1 LTNKNDV
8 QKTFV
13 MIKPDGV
20 KKNLTNEIMARLER
34 KGLEI
39 EKIKKIKITKTLAE
53 KHYAEHVGKPFY
65 PGLIDFIT
73 SGPVVAMVVSGKDV
87 VPRVRDLIG
96 ATDISKAKPGTIRHD
111 FGTSTQQNVMH
122 ASDSPESAVREIG
135 NFF

>member
-1 LTNKNDV
+1 MTKENET

-13 MIKPDGV
+13 LIKPDGV

-39 EKIKKIKITKTLAE
+39 EKIKKIKVTRSLAE
-53 KHYAEHVGKPFY
+53 KHYAEHLGKPFY
-65 PGLIDFIT
+65 PGLIEFIT
-73 SGPVVAMVVSGKDV
+73 SGPVVAMVVAGKDV
-87 VPRVRDLIG
+87 VPRVRELIG
-96 ATDISKAKPGTIRHD
+96 ATDVKKAKPGTIRHD
-111 FGTSTQQNVMH
+111 FGTDTLHNVMH